1 MVEGIDEGT
10 ESEAI
15 PEIDLVVSSALE
27 ATVIYRNVLEKG
39 LIEPLVLTDSE
50 KYDSVLCTHV
60 TDIDF
65 DGQKE
70 ILLGTYGQV
79 LFTK

>member
-1 MVEGIDEGT
+1 MLY
-10 ESEAI
+10 S
-15 PEIDLVVSSALE
+15 
-27 ATVIYRNVLEKG
+27 RNVLTNG
-39 LIEPLVLTDSE
+39 LKDSTTLLGSDQF
-50 KYDSVLCTHV
+50 DSVLCCCV

-79 LFTK
+79 SF